1 MDSPDLMWVDW
12 SGHVRRSRLF
22 NLFYTHFVP
31 QYRFRNSSSGALQE
45 KDCTMIWRSWALLL
59 VIAIGSLGAVPDAR
73 AQAKSQANEKYASL
87 VMDAE
92 TGVILSS
99 RYADSPRHPASL
111 VKMMTLLMV
120 FEALERGDLKLKD
133 RIRISQHA
141 ASMQPS
147 KLGLKAGSTIRV
159 EDAMLALITRSANDI
174 AAAVGEHLGGTES
187 RFALNMTRRAHD
199 IGMTKTTFRNASG
212 LPHSGQITTA
222 RDMAKLAH
230 YILHRYP
237 QYYSYFSTR
246 TFTYQGQTYRNHN
259 RLMESYQGMDG
270 FKTGYINASG
280 FNLVASARRDGR
292 RLIGVVFGG
301 RTTAS
306 RNAHMAD
313 IMNAGFE
320 KIGKGDV
327 RGAQIMHAT
336 IAKPPIPTR
345 KPGILVAQAIMQ
357 PAPQQIASL
366 TPLQAQAMRT
376 PADNDN
382 VVRQLVRIQ
391 PELQSGAYDE
401 LTGQGDFDQAVTK
414 RLETGMLAMAVHKN
428 KMNPN
433 ARAAVPVS
441 LPPAATT
448 AQQGNWSVQ
457 IGAFNSRVS
466 TDDALRRAVQSL
478 PAGLKKAQPLVV
490 PMRAGNNNNGQI
502 MFRARLAGFNEEEA
516 RTACRYLRDCLV
528 ISPR

>member
-1 MDSPDLMWVDW
+1 MWVDW
-12 SGHVRRSRLF
+12 SGYVRRSRLF
-22 NLFYTHFVP
+22 NLFYTHCVP
-31 QYRFRNSSSGALQE
+31 QYLFRNSLSGGLRE
-45 KDCTMIWRSWALLL
+45 KDSTMIWRSWALLL
-59 VIAIGSLGAVPDAR
+59 IMAIGLVAAAPSAH
-73 AQAKSQANEKYASL
+73 AQKKSNTNEKYASL
-87 VMDAE
+87 VMDAD

-147 KLGLKAGSTIRV
+147 KLGLAVGSTIRV
-159 EDAMLALITRSANDI
+159 EDAILALVTRSANDI
-174 AAAVGEHLGGTES
+174 AAAIGEHLGGTES
-187 RFALNMTRRAHD
+187 RFALNMTRRAND
-199 IGMTKTTFRNASG
+199 IGMTKTAFKNASG

-222 RDMAKLAH
+222 RDMAKLANF
-230 YILHRYP
+230 ILHRYP
-237 QYYSYFSTR
+237 QYYGYFSTR

-259 RLMESYQGMDG
+259 RLMETYNGMDG

-292 RLIGVVFGG
+292 RLIGIVFGG
-301 RTTAS
+301 RTTAT

-320 KIGKGDV
+320 IIGKGGGRAGEV
-327 RGAQIMHAT
+327 IHASV
-336 IAKPPIPTR
+336 AKPPIPAR
-345 KPGILVAQAIMQ
+345 KPGVLVAQAIMQ
-357 PAPQQIASL
+357 PAQQQIASL
-366 TPLQAQAMRT
+366 TPMQAQTMATR
-376 PADNDN
+376 ADNDN

-401 LTGQGDFDQAVTK
+401 LTGQGDFDPAVGK

-433 ARAAVPVS
+433 ARAVIPVS
-441 LPPAATT
+441 LPPTT
-448 AQQGNWSVQ
+448 LSAPAVSSAGNWSIQ

-466 TDDALRRAVQSL
+466 TDDALRRAMQSL

-490 PMRAGNNNNGQI
+490 PMRNNNQM

>member
-1 MDSPDLMWVDW
+1 
-12 SGHVRRSRLF
+12 
-22 NLFYTHFVP
+22 
-31 QYRFRNSSSGALQE
+31 
-45 KDCTMIWRSWALLL
+45 MIWRSWALFL
-59 VIAIGSLGAVPDAR
+59 IMAIGLVVAAPAH
-73 AQAKSQANEKYASL
+73 AQRKSNTNEKYASL
-87 VMDAE
+87 VMDAD

-133 RIRISQHA
+133 RIRISDHA
-141 ASMQPS
+141 AGMQPS

-159 EDAMLALITRSANDI
+159 EDAILALVTRSANDI

-187 RFALNMTRRAHD
+187 RFALNMTRRAKD
-199 IGMTKTTFRNASG
+199 IGMTKTTFKNASG

-222 RDMAKLAH
+222 RDMAKLANF
-230 YILHRYP
+230 ILHRYP
-237 QYYSYFSTR
+237 QYYGYFSTR

-259 RLMESYQGMDG
+259 RLMETYNGMDG

-292 RLIGVVFGG
+292 RLIGIVFGG
-301 RTTAS
+301 RTTAT

-313 IMNAGFE
+313 IMNAGFQQ
-320 KIGKGDV
+320 IGKGGGRSGEV
-327 RGAQIMHAT
+327 IHAA
-336 IAKPPIPTR
+336 IAKPPVPAR
-345 KPGILVAQAIMQ
+345 KPGILVAQSIMQ
-357 PAPQQIASL
+357 PTQQIASL
-366 TPLQAQAMRT
+366 TPMQART
-376 PADNDN
+376 IATLADNDN

-401 LTGQGDFDQAVTK
+401 LTGQGDFDPAVTK

-428 KMNPN
+428 RMNPH
-433 ARAAVPVS
+433 ARAVIPVS
-441 LPPAATT
+441 VPPAA
-448 AQQGNWSVQ
+448 AMNAAPSIGSAGNWSIQ

-490 PMRAGNNNNGQI
+490 PMRSNSNQM
-502 MFRARLAGFNEEEA
+502 MFRARLAGFNEDEA
-516 RTACRYLRDCLV
+516 RAACRYLRDCLV